1 MAYNSSKG
9 PQTHGDVK
17 FEGDAEDT
25 QIDFET
31 DLVALKTN
39 GIQRFIVSGSAITS
53 SVPISSSAAISAS
66 AFFADGVAV
75 GAAAISSY
83 TNASN
88 NRILTSVDSSTVNAE
103 ANLTFDSTSKF
114 LFLSG
119 NVQVRNHI
127 PSMFFSNSAGTGLAL
142 LGVNSSDNFVFQNNT
157 TNKHIVFKTNDA
169 GSMKEGLRINGA
181 VPEVVVNESSDSL
194 IDFRVESNAN
204 THMLYVD
211 GNANRVGVNT
221 SAPTHTL
228 SVTGSTSLSGS
239 TFVTGSLTTL
249 GEIRGKQLYYTH
261 HHFGGAGNN
270 TFIPFVTVNETS
282 TANEVHNMVAPHDG
296 RLVKLLYRVQNQQN
310 GSFSIELR
318 KAGTGVQTIG
328 GGSAVVVETLTAT
341 LPATDNATTT
351 FTASGSL
358 HYNAGDLIGLKNLNW
373 PQGSPGDCVVTCVW
387 EFDQLI
393 P

>member
-88 NRILTSVDSSTVNAE
+88 NRILTSVDSNTVNAE

-221 SAPTHTL
+221 TAPSHTFAVSGSA
-228 SVTGSTSLSGS
+228 SVSGSFMVTGSMRAKALHM
-239 TFVTGSLTTL
+239 
-249 GEIRGKQLYYTH
+249 TH
-261 HHFGGAGNN
+261 HNFAHGGTADVWIPWNSLIEN
-270 TFIPFVTVNETS
+270 TTDGEEHMMVTPFS
-282 TANEVHNMVAPHDG
+282 G
-296 RLVKLLYRVQNQQN
+296 RLVKIMFRPEDNQNGNVTMNLYRALDGTKLIRN
-310 GSFSIELR
+310 GALVEAITVSM
-318 KAGTGVQTIG
+318 
-328 GGSAVVVETLTAT
+328 GSADATTAT
-341 LPATDNATTT
+341 FAT
-351 FTASGSL
+351 SGSD
-358 HYNAGDLIGLKNLNW
+358 HFGAGDAVGIKLDVNAA
-373 PQGSPGDCVVTCVW
+373 PGDCQLTCVW
-387 EFDQLI
+387 EFNQS
-393 P
+393 